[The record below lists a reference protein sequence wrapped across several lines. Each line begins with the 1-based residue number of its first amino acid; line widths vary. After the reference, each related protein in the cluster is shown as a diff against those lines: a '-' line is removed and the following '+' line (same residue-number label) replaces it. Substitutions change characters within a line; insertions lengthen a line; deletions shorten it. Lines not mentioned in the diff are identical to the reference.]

1 MLSSCAGVEGLS
13 TQSQSHSCPQV
24 CADSKALERSAEVR
38 EVSRGDEDV
47 LVLLLVLLLELLCC
61 EDHIETLLTFLNSQT
76 RS

>member
-1 MLSSCAGVEGLS
+1 MLVLKGSPPTLKATAAPKSVLTA
-13 TQSQSHSCPQV
+13 
-24 CADSKALERSAEVR
+24 SKALQRSAEVR